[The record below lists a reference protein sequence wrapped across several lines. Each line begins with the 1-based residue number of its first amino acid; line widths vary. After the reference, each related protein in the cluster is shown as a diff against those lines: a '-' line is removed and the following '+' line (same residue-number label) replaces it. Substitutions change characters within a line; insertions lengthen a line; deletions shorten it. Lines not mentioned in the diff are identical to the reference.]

1 LILIEHWSFIKQWEA
16 VKLQLVIKLLDEIQ
30 ALLMRKNENESF
42 SNFERLAF
50 WSFVVFI
57 LLMAFIIP
65 KS

>member
-1 LILIEHWSFIKQWEA
+1 MIGKFLFY
-16 VKLQLVIKLLDEIQ
+16 LDEIQ

-42 SNFERLAF
+42 SNNERLAF
-50 WSFVVFI
+50 LGFVVFI